1 MKKLGCA
8 KCGGTKKMKLG
19 GSAVAKAPVNIFGIP
34 QQNLGTSG
42 QSGNMKKGGSV
53 KDHPITVFR
62 KANEARQK
70 LVKAQ
75 FGMST
80 GTTKTLPKAQF
91 GAIAK
96 AVGKYAKP
104 AMDAAKSAVG
114 YAKPT
119 VKKVADTYKKAKATS
134 YAKKTSHLKRS
145 EDWDKFH
152 AAQNDKKLLRGA
164 SAIGAGSIGAAMYNK
179 PKKK

>member
-1 MKKLGCA
+1 MKKLE
-8 KCGGTKKMKLG
+8 KSK
-19 GSAVAKAPVNIFGIP
+19 V
-34 QQNLGTSG
+34 
-42 QSGNMKKGGSV
+42 
-53 KDHPITVFR
+53 HPLTAFRLHDESR
-62 KANEARQK
+62 KANFK
-70 LVKAQ
+70 K
-75 FGMST
+75 G
-80 GTTKTLPKAQF
+80 LPKAQM
-91 GAIAK
+91 GSIVKTVA
-96 AVGKYAKP
+96 KYAKP
-104 AMDAAKSAVG
+104 AMDAAKSAMG